1 MAEEDYKLCMC
12 PNLGDK
18 SNNLSVVAQLSKV
31 TSGRTGPLPLLIII
45 QKMQTFKTI
54 SICLSQND
62 LLILPYSYVK

>member
-18 SNNLSVVAQLSKV
+18 SNNLSVDAQLSKV

-54 SICLSQND
+54 YLS
-62 LLILPYSYVK
+62 LTE